1 MKKTFIPF
9 IFLLSSCTNDAE
21 IYKLREE
28 NDSLKSYNLALQ
40 IDLTRYEIIMDR
52 LYEKDSVLYEEVTSN
67 LE

>member
-9 IFLLSSCTNDAE
+9 FFLLASCTDNRE
-21 IYKLREE
+21 ITKLREE